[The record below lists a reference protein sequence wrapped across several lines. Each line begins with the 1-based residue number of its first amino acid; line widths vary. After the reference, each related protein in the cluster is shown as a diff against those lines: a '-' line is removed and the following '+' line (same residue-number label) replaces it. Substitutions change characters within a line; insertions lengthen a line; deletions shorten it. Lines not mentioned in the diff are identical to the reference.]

1 MKRLRNDRNY
11 AMRVDWVQSKGCFGN
26 YGVFASRSLH
36 RGEIIEECPTA
47 LRDYYDVDEDH
58 FSYVI
63 HDHDQVYIVTAFG
76 LGSLYNHR
84 NIPNAHWYFDVPR
97 RLLLIYA
104 IRDIARDEEI
114 CINYRIED
122 NLRMDQFDLGSAL
135 RNVPLEEYRKLT
147 FEVDTTDILEFLGGA
162 PARRDPKTA
171 PRPVPRARAVQTT
184 QSIPPT
190 PAG

>member
-1 MKRLRNDRNY
+1 MRRLRNDRNY

-26 YGVFASRSLH
+26 YGVFASRKLR

-63 HDHDQVYIVTAFG
+63 YDSSRVYIVTAFG

-97 RLLLIYA
+97 KLLLIYA
-104 IRDIARDEEI
+104 IRDIAQDEEI

-122 NLRMDQFDLGSAL
+122 NLRMEEFDLGAAL

-147 FEVDTTDILEFLGGA
+147 FEVDTTDIFEFLGGA
-162 PARRDPKTA
+162 PTGREAGSPPRSFPQARPAQAAK
-171 PRPVPRARAVQTT
+171 PIRPAA
-184 QSIPPT
+184 
-190 PAG
+190 AG